1 MKKKI
6 VHVLKISLSIVKA
19 SIFISFTL
27 WQDAIYRIKVA
38 FNKEFD
44 DVFKQKEAEI
54 KRVSEKN
61 DRIRKILGDLELVEK
76 VFTPVM
82 SVDEKPELLLEVKDD
97 EVPFEKY
104 ISPEEQAKLEEQAR
118 IDEGLLQVIHAG
130 LQAEASS
137 PFKDIVGSLARATCK
152 RRNENDGLC
161 YSLKPSLAGHFHAT

>member
-1 MKKKI
+1 MKKI
-6 VHVLKISLSIVKA
+6 VHVSKISLSIVK
-19 SIFISFTL
+19 SSVLISFTL

-104 ISPEEQAKLEEQAR
+104 ISPEEQARLAEQAR
-118 IDEGLLQVIHAG
+118 IGEGL
-130 LQAEASS
+130 
-137 PFKDIVGSLARATCK
+137 
-152 RRNENDGLC
+152 
-161 YSLKPSLAGHFHAT
+161 